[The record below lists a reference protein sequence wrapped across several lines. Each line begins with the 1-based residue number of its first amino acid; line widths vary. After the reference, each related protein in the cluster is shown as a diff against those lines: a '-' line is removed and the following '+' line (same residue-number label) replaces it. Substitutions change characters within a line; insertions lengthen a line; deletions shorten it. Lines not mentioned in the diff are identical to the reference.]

1 MKGVHRGLLL
11 AGASL
16 ALAPLLL
23 WGLAV
28 LGPGQLPQHGYGPQ
42 VERRVLAGDGQILA
56 SLTHPERRAG
66 PWLAAGE
73 IPPLVRAAAL
83 AAEDRRFHDHPGV
96 DPVALARAAWRN
108 LLAGRVVQGG
118 STITMQVAR
127 LESPSRRSMGA
138 KLKEAARALWLEARL
153 GKDEVLCQ
161 YLNRA
166 PFGGPLV
173 GIVAASRELLGATP
187 QRLAPQEAALL
198 MALPQDPSR
207 LLQPANRPRLQARRD
222 AILRGMAMA
231 GALDAPALAR
241 ALAAPLEMAP
251 APPPP
256 PAAPHFAAALASRLE
271 GQAPEVIATDLDP
284 TLQQALAD
292 LVRQACRERQSQGL
306 RQAAVLV
313 LRNRDR
319 AVLAW
324 VGSQDF
330 RGPLNGQVDGV
341 LARRQPGSA
350 LKPFIYALALEQG
363 RTLASRVADE
373 PLSRGLADGAYRPVD
388 YDGQH
393 RGLVSL
399 RVALASSLNLPALRL
414 VEELTPAAVLERLRL
429 AGLGLPREASHYG
442 LGLALG
448 DGEVSLLELTQAYA
462 ALASGGLWS
471 PARLWQGQEG
481 APPRRAF
488 SEAVAG
494 LVTSVLADDQA
505 RAAGFGRHGL
515 LELPFPTAVKT
526 GTSQQ
531 HRDNWCLGYTSD
543 YTVGVWA
550 GNFEGLPMRGISGV
564 SGAAPLWRQVML
576 YLHRQ
581 EPGRLPAPPAGLV
594 RHQVC
599 AGSGTLAGP
608 ACPAA
613 MEELFLASAP
623 PSGPCPLHAPRLE
636 AAAPASPALCLV
648 TPAPE
653 AVYALDPDLDPS
665 LQVLACRAAAAGPV
679 SRASWLLNGRELPP
693 GPDPLR
699 HRVPL
704 SPGHHLIE
712 VLASGPG
719 GRQRA
724 VARFTVLAP

>member
-1 MKGVHRGLLL
+1 MAIRHKL
-11 AGASL
+11 ALTGASL

-23 WGLAV
+23 WGLVVV
-28 LGPGQLPQHGYGPQ
+28 LPGQPPGQGYGPQ
-42 VERRVLAGDGQILA
+42 VERRVLAADGQVLA
-56 SLTHPERRAG
+56 SLTHRERRAG

-83 AAEDRRFHDHPGV
+83 AAEDRRFLDHPGV
-96 DPVALARAAWRN
+96 DPLALARAAWRN
-108 LLAGRVVQGG
+108 LLAGRVQEGG

-127 LESPSRRSMGA
+127 LEQPSRRTIMA
-138 KLKEAARALWLEARL
+138 KLREAARALWLEAHL
-153 GKDEVLCQ
+153 GKDEVLGQ

-173 GIVAASRELLGATP
+173 GIMAASRELLGATP

-198 MALPQDPSR
+198 LALPQDPSR
-207 LLQPANRPRLQARRD
+207 LLQPASRPRLQARRD
-222 AILRGMAMA
+222 AILRAMAQA
-231 GALDAPALAR
+231 GALDQPALAR
-241 ALAAPLEMAP
+241 ALAAPLEIAP
-251 APPPP
+251 APPLPL
-256 PAAPHFAAALASRLE
+256 AAPHFAAALASRLE
-271 GQAPEVIATDLDP
+271 GQAPEAIATGLDP

-292 LVRQACRERQSQGL
+292 LVRQACLPRRGQGL

-330 RGPLNGQVDGV
+330 RGLVNGQVDGV

-363 RTLASRVADE
+363 RGLATRIADE
-373 PLSRGLADGAYRPVD
+373 PLSRGLEGGSYRPVD

-393 RGLVSL
+393 RGQVSL

-414 VEELTPAAVLERLRL
+414 VDELTPAVVLERLRL
-429 AGLGLPREASHYG
+429 LGLGLPQEASHYG

-462 ALASGGLWS
+462 ALAVGGLWS
-471 PARLWQGQEG
+471 PARLWRGQETT
-481 APPRRAF
+481 PPRRVF

-494 LVTSVLADDQA
+494 LITSVLADDQA
-505 RAAGFGRHGL
+505 RAAGFGRHGV

-531 HRDNWCLGYTSD
+531 HRDNWCLGYSQA
-543 YTVGVWA
+543 YTVVVWA

-581 EPGRLPAPPAGLV
+581 EPGRLPPTPPELV
-594 RHQVC
+594 TRRVC
-599 AGSGTLAGP
+599 AESGGLAGP

-613 MEELFLASAP
+613 LEELFLATSP
-623 PSGPCPLHAPRLE
+623 PGIPCPSHAPRL
-636 AAAPASPALCLV
+636 AAATPAAPALCLV

-653 AVYALDPDLDPS
+653 AVYALDPDVDPS

-679 SRASWLLNGRELPP
+679 SRAKWLLNGRELPP

-699 HRVPL
+699 RRVGL
-704 SPGHHLIE
+704 SPGQHLIE
-712 VLASGPG
+712 VTASGPG
-719 GRQRA
+719 GQERA
-724 VARFTVLAP
+724 VARFTVLGP

>member
-1 MKGVHRGLLL
+1 MAMRRK
-11 AGASL
+11 L
-16 ALAPLLL
+16 ALASAGLALLPLLL

-28 LGPGQLPQHGYGPQ
+28 LWPGQPPGQGYGPQ
-42 VERRVLAGDGQILA
+42 VERRVLAGDGQVLA
-56 SLTHPERRAG
+56 SLTHPQRRAG
-66 PWLAAGE
+66 PWLASGE

-83 AAEDRRFHDHPGV
+83 AAEDRRFPAHPGV
-96 DPVALARAAWRN
+96 DPLALARAAWRN
-108 LLAGRVVQGG
+108 LRAGRVLQGG

-127 LESPSRRSMGA
+127 LERPSRRTVMA
-138 KLKEAARALWLEARL
+138 KLREAARACWLEARL
-153 GKDEVLCQ
+153 GKDEILGQ

-173 GIVAASRELLGATP
+173 GIAAASRELLGATP
-187 QRLAPQEAALL
+187 ERLAPQEAALL

-207 LLQPANRPRLQARRD
+207 LLHPASRPRLQARRD
-222 AILRGMAMA
+222 AILTAMAQA
-231 GALDAPALAR
+231 GALDQPSLAR
-241 ALAAPLEMAP
+241 ALAAPMQIAP

-256 PAAPHFAAALASRLE
+256 LAAPHFAVALAGRLE
-271 GQAPEVIATDLDP
+271 GQTPQIVATDLDP

-292 LVRQACRERQSQGL
+292 LVGQACRDRQNQGQ

-330 RGPLNGQVDGV
+330 RGPLSGQVDGV

-350 LKPFIYALALEQG
+350 LKPFIYALALERG
-363 RTLASRVADE
+363 RSLASRIADE
-373 PLSRGLADGAYRPVD
+373 PLSLGLEGGSYRPVD

-414 VEELTPAAVLERLRL
+414 VDELTPAAVLERLRQ
-429 AGLGLPREASHYG
+429 AGLTLPQEASHYG

-471 PARLWQGQEG
+471 QARLWQGQEA
-481 APPRRAF
+481 APPRRVF
-488 SEAVAG
+488 SQAVAG
-494 LVTSVLADDQA
+494 LVTSALADDQA
-505 RAAGFGRHGL
+505 RAAGFGRHGV

-531 HRDNWCLGYTSD
+531 HRDNWCLGFTRD

-550 GNFEGLPMRGISGV
+550 GNFEGLPMRGLSGV
-564 SGAAPLWRQVML
+564 SGAAPLWRQAML
-576 YLHRQ
+576 LLHRQ
-581 EPGRLPAPPAGLV
+581 EPGQLPPTPPELV
-594 RHQVC
+594 TRRVC
-599 AGSGTLAGP
+599 AESGGLAAP

-613 MEELFLASAP
+613 LEELFAPAAP
-623 PSGPCPLHAPRLE
+623 PDGACPLHAPHL
-636 AAAPASPALCLV
+636 AATAPPSPVLRLV

-653 AVYALDPDLDPS
+653 AVYALDPDVDPR
-665 LQVLACRAAAAGPV
+665 LQVLACRAAASGPV
-679 SRASWLLNGRELPP
+679 TRASWLLNGRELPP

-699 HRVPL
+699 RRVAL
-704 SPGHHLIE
+704 RPGQHLIE
-712 VLASGPG
+712 VTASGPG
-719 GRQRA
+719 GERRA
-724 VARFTVLAP
+724 AARFTVLGH